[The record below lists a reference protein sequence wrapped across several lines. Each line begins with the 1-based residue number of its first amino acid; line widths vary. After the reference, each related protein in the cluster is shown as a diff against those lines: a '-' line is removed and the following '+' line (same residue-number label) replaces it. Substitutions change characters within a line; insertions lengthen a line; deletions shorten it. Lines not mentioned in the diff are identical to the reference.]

1 MKTQDSIRKSAE
13 EEIRSSFHESGFS
26 VNSGD
31 LDDRMP
37 TSIRIS
43 TTKEE
48 FIAYL
53 FEKAYLRPNFLLN
66 EHQLEIPVFF
76 AKADKNSESFISDV
90 RERYRLNPNKYV
102 MLSGF
107 HILKRCSV
115 NLNTIED
122 GIIDDEGIINT
133 ALSNQIDE
141 ISKLKPKKRFHFF
154 DAVAQI
160 VRNKSSYPELE
171 NISAKELFAYCVFD
185 NNNILRAFNE
195 SHYDD
200 IPPKVIVIDTN
211 KSTLNACAVCRLLL
225 AHYLCFDIV
234 VASYKNYSSIENY
247 FPEDSYD
254 VHYFEGKKKDFELS
268 KEKKSLLIP
277 ALWVVFGLFIIYVVL
292 HWGLKL
298 F

>member
-1 MKTQDSIRKSAE
+1 MKTQDTIRKNAE
-13 EEIRSSFHESGFS
+13 EEIRASFHESGFS

-31 LDDRMP
+31 LDNRLP
-37 TSIRIS
+37 SSIRIS

-66 EHQLEIPVFF
+66 ENQLEIPVFF
-76 AKADKNSESFISDV
+76 TKADKNSESFISDI
-90 RERYRLNPNKYV
+90 RERFRLDPHRFL
-102 MLSGF
+102 MFSGF

-115 NLNTIED
+115 DANSLDAGVIDDD
-122 GIIDDEGIINT
+122 GIVNS
-133 ALSNQIDE
+133 ALCNQIDE
-141 ISKLKPKKRFHFF
+141 IAKLKPKKRFHFF
-154 DAVAQI
+154 DAITRI
-160 VRNKSSYPELE
+160 VRNKSSYPVFE
-171 NISAKELFAYCVFD
+171 NVSAGDIFAYCVFD
-185 NNNILRAFNE
+185 NAGILKAFNE
-195 SHYDD
+195 SHYED
-200 IPPKVIVIDTN
+200 IPPKVIVVDTN
-211 KSTLNACAVCRLLL
+211 KSTLNPCAVCRLLL

-254 VHYFEGKKKDFELS
+254 VHYFEGKKKDLELS
-268 KEKKSLLIP
+268 KENKSLLVP
-277 ALWVVFGLFIIYVVL
+277 ALWLLFALFIVYVVL

>member
-13 EEIRSSFHESGFS
+13 EEIRASFHESGFS

-31 LDDRMP
+31 LDERMP
-37 TSIRIS
+37 SSIRIS

-53 FEKAYLRPNFLLN
+53 FEKAYMRPNFVLN

-76 AKADKNSESFISDV
+76 TKADKNSESFISDV
-90 RERYRLNPNKYV
+90 RERYRLAPNKYL

-107 HILKRCSV
+107 HILKRCSYDYYR
-115 NLNTIED
+115 LD
-122 GIIDDEGIINT
+122 DAIIDEAGIVNT
-133 ALSNQIDE
+133 AICNQIDE
-141 ISKLKPKKRFHFF
+141 VSKLKPKKRFHFF
-154 DAVAQI
+154 DAIAQI
-160 VRNKSSYPELE
+160 VRNKAAYPELAGV
-171 NISAKELFAYCVFD
+171 SAKELLCYCIYD
-185 NNNILRAFNE
+185 NNNMLRAFNE

-200 IPPKVIVIDTN
+200 IPPKVIVVDTN

-247 FPEDSYD
+247 FPEDTYD

-277 ALWVVFGLFIIYVVL
+277 ALWVIFGLFLIYVVL